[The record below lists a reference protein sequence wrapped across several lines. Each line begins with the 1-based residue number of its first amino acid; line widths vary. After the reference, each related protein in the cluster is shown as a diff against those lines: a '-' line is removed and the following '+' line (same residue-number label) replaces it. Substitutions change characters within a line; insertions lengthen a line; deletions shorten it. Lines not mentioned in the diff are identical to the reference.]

1 MKKRFGVSRI
11 ICEISLVVKKR
22 LYVGEKET
30 HDLETDSKW
39 NILKLPFSRTIF
51 FEFNLTEAVV
61 RRCSINKV
69 FLEIS
74 LASASNFIK
83 KETLAQVFSCEF
95 CKISRNTFSF
105 RTHPVAVFD
114 RKSWLI
120 YLKVSVIFSTVIDFK
135 YKANLYH
142 CSVLLSK
149 YEILIWNSFQLI
161 TW

>member
-1 MKKRFGVSRI
+1 MEKRFGISRI

-22 LYVGEKET
+22 LYMGEKEI

-39 NILKLPFSRTIF
+39 SILKLPFSRTIF
-51 FEFNLTEAVV
+51 FEFNLTVDW
-61 RRCSINKV
+61 RCSINKV

-74 LASASNFIK
+74 LASACNFIK
-83 KETLAQVFSCEF
+83 KEALAQVFSCEF

-105 RTHPVAVFD
+105 RTPLVAVSD

-120 YLKVSVIFSTVIDFK
+120 YRKVSLIFSTVIEFK

-142 CSVLLSK
+142 CSALLFK
-149 YEILIWNSFQLI
+149 YGIIIWNSFQSI
-161 TW
+161 IW